1 MVSTSWVGSTL
12 ESHRTHVIITII
24 GHNYYAPSDAYARL
38 PLPPLFI
45 KGITPDA
52 TIIPIK
58 VVGQMEKDGLEL
70 H

>member
-1 MVSTSWVGSTL
+1 MGSSTL
-12 ESHRTHVIITII
+12 ELHRTHVISTIM

-45 KGITPDA
+45 KGITLDA

-58 VVGQMEKDGLEL
+58 VLVVKWKKMD
-70 H
+70 